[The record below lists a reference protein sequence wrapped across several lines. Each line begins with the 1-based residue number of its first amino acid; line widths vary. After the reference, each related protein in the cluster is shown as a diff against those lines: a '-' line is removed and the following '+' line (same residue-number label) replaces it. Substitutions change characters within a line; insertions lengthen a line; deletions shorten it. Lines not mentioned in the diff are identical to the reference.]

1 MNQVLWACSSGQCWY
16 RGLAERP
23 VRTLAAELAALGRS
37 LGWNPVD
44 ITALDIVEV
53 VEVKLQL
60 GVDEALLGL
69 AQDPATLRGHLAWE
83 AAEVSRIR
91 NSAQPEAKEDFRLR
105 TIWFKQLWFK
115 KVWLMSFVGLK
126 LRDCGS
132 ISSRWQHWS
141 QMMSVASGTDKSIYI
156 SSFSA
161 HFLSRISAATSQS
174 PTISE
179 LVAKQCKRKVISF
192 IKSTS
197 KQCIYSIFSRA
208 QQYTSTYALFGP
220 QILVRSRVAIIQRI

>member
-44 ITALDIVEV
+44 ITALDVVEV

-91 NSAQPEAKEDFRLR
+91 NSAQPEAKEDFRFR
-105 TIWFKQLWFK
+105 TIWFK

-126 LRDCGS
+126 LRDCCS

-141 QMMSVASGTDKSIYI
+141 RMKSVASGTDQSIYI

-161 HFLSRISAATSQS
+161 HFLSRVSAATSQS
-174 PTISE
+174 PTVSE

-192 IKSTS
+192 IRRTS
-197 KQCIYSIFSRA
+197 NQGTYSFFSRA
-208 QQYTSTYALFGP
+208 HQ
-220 QILVRSRVAIIQRI
+220 